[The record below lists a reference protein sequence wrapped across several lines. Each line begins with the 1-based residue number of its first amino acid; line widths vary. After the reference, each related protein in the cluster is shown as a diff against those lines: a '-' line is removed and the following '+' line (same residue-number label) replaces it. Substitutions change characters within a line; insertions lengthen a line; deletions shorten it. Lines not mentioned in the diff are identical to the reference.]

1 MTFIFKLPIKA
12 PEADDEIHHT
22 LSSSLMMTMC
32 DCKGNLD
39 DSYMS
44 KSNRGDN
51 CDVSDA
57 PLISSFPRSLK
68 ERKLLLKLDVPTI
81 TTARGVNVILFCL
94 MWADVAAIMSIVK
107 NVHND
112 E

>member
-1 MTFIFKLPIKA
+1 
-12 PEADDEIHHT
+12 
-22 LSSSLMMTMC
+22 MMTMY
-32 DCKGNLD
+32 DGKGNLD

-57 PLISSFPRSLK
+57 PFISSFPRSLK

-94 MWADVAAIMSIVK
+94 MWADLAAIMSISK
-107 NVHND
+107 KMFTMTSNNVHNK
-112 E
+112 EIKELQQVP

>member
-1 MTFIFKLPIKA
+1 
-12 PEADDEIHHT
+12 
-22 LSSSLMMTMC
+22 MTMY
-32 DCKGNLD
+32 DGKGNLD

-57 PLISSFPRSLK
+57 PFISSFPRSLK

-94 MWADVAAIMSIVK
+94 MWADVAAIMSISK
-107 NVHND
+107 KCSQ
-112 E
+112 